1 MLLKTRLARSPIA
14 MQNSEDDPTS
24 NREWLD
30 EQVDRLLGFEILHR
44 TIHAQY
50 QPLEATAL
58 SDKTGLDRNAAKRII
73 NNLRTVLNEQRS

>member
-1 MLLKTRLARSPIA
+1 MLLRTLAGPLPIV

-24 NREWLD
+24 NREWLN
-30 EQVDRLLGFEILHR
+30 EQVDRLLAFEILYR
-44 TIHAQY
+44 SIHAKY

-73 NNLRTVLNEQRS
+73 NNIRQVLNEPRS

>member
-1 MLLKTRLARSPIA
+1 

-24 NREWLD
+24 NREWLA

-44 TIHAQY
+44 SIHATY

-58 SDKTGLDRNAAKRII
+58 SDKTGIDRNAAKRII
-73 NNLRTVLNEQRS
+73 NNLRKTLHDHRR

>member
-1 MLLKTRLARSPIA
+1 

-50 QPLEATAL
+50 QPLEATVL